1 MTKSRKAGNR
11 NTLYIY
17 ILLIIAFFAVLGY
30 VFSQIA
36 QHYVV
41 QSTEQQLNNDANFI
55 GEQLEDEA
63 DRRRLNSEDLN
74 YYAEYFQVD
83 LYYQDHQQ
91 ELSTFV
97 PDNDDFLEVLRGQ
110 ASEAGYLLEN
120 DRLIYRYTVSDNTT
134 LVVVSEELPIRELQW
149 TVWLLVSI
157 LATLVIAFLWSF
169 GNRLYDSYVMPIRKA
184 ADTAERLVEGDYQV
198 RIHDAPYGIASEL
211 SHSINRLARN
221 LEYITGKYEN
231 QNDRLNTVVNNMV
244 SGVLLVNDKG
254 ITRLINDAFIEYF
267 SVQEKK
273 IIGEV
278 YYEVIDHEQLNELI
292 QEAIFTEEKKHAQIK
307 TQGHYFDVHVAPIKN
322 ADDTWKG
329 IVVVCHDITQIKQVE
344 NVRKDFVANVSHELR
359 TPLTSMQGFAETLLE
374 QKVDEQKANEFLKI
388 IEKESKRLNNLVE
401 DLLDL
406 ALLEKDSFQLEK
418 TEFRLKMLMDEVHQV
433 VEDKIVEKNI
443 KTEVHVPED
452 LTVFA
457 DYHRWYQLVL
467 NLYVNAVQYTDE
479 GGSIEWTIDQTD
491 EEIILRIK
499 DNGIGIPKEKL
510 HRIFERFYRVD
521 QARSRQSG
529 GTGLGLSIVKHIVE
543 VHEGEI
549 EIDSSFG
556 EGTEITVHL
565 PKNK

>member
-1 MTKSRKAGNR
+1 MTKSRKTGNR

-17 ILLIIAFFAVLGY
+17 ILLIIAFFTVLGY
-30 VFSQIA
+30 IFSQIA
-36 QHYVV
+36 QHYIV
-41 QSTEQQLNNDANFI
+41 QSAEQQLDNDANFI

-63 DRRRLNSEDLN
+63 EQRGLDNADLA

-83 LYYQDHQQ
+83 LYFQDDQQ

-110 ASEAGYLLEN
+110 ASETGYLLEN
-120 DRLIYRYTVSDNTT
+120 DRLIYTYSVSAGTT

-157 LATLVIAFLWSF
+157 IAVLIIAFLWSF

-221 LEYITGKYEN
+221 LDYITGKYEN
-231 QNDRLNTVVNNMV
+231 QNDRLKTVVNNMV

-254 ITRLINDAFIEYF
+254 ITRLINDAFVEYF
-267 SVQEKK
+267 SVDEKN

-278 YYEVIDHEQLNELI
+278 YYEVIDHEHLNELI
-292 QEAIFTEEKKHAQIK
+292 QEAIFTEEKKHALIE
-307 TQGHYFDVHVAPIKN
+307 TLGHYFDVHVAPIKN

-329 IVVVCHDITQIKQVE
+329 IVVVCHDITEIKQVE

-374 QKVDEQKANEFLKI
+374 QKVDEQKEKEFLKI

-406 ALLEKDSFQLEK
+406 ALLEKDSFQLDK
-418 TEFRLKMLMDEVHQV
+418 TEFRLKMLMDEVYQV
-433 VEDKIVEKNI
+433 VEKTIEAKNI
-443 KTEVHVPED
+443 QTDVIVPTD
-452 LTVFA
+452 LTVYA

-467 NLYVNAVQYTDE
+467 NLYVHTVQ
-479 GGSIEWTIDQTD
+479 
-491 EEIILRIK
+491 
-499 DNGIGIPKEKL
+499 
-510 HRIFERFYRVD
+510 
-521 QARSRQSG
+521 
-529 GTGLGLSIVKHIVE
+529 
-543 VHEGEI
+543 
-549 EIDSSFG
+549 
-556 EGTEITVHL
+556 
-565 PKNK
+565 